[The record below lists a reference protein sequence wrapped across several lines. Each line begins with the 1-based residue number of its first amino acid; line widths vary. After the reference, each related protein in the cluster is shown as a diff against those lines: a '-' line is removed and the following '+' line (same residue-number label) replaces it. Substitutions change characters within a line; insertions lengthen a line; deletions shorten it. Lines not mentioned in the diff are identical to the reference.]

1 MELQNPNPN
10 HDPHQNVIS
19 TKVSRQLHDNLH
31 QYKQLQTKLT
41 KVNHH
46 IDFLKTCLEE
56 VRIPFGLRWNTTV
69 NVMEPNEEI
78 NQQIKLVQLKAEK
91 ELLKVIIDHYNT
103 VRDNLETQRGTIEN
117 TIDNMKTQENSEIK
131 RGLF

>member
-1 MELQNPNPN
+1 
-10 HDPHQNVIS
+10 
-19 TKVSRQLHDNLH
+19 
-31 QYKQLQTKLT
+31 
-41 KVNHH
+41 
-46 IDFLKTCLEE
+46 
-56 VRIPFGLRWNTTV
+56 
-69 NVMEPNEEI
+69 MEPNEEI